1 MAASSSPTNIPQY
14 DPQTLLNSQP
24 VIVSVID
31 PETHRVQFQN
41 ETGLRKFGNI
51 AGHPCH
57 QKIADSASPCA
68 FCRMPEALTT
78 GGIVSSEVTL
88 PNNQYLLVHWSKAQ
102 TAEGRV
108 HVIET
113 ITDISEH
120 KRIEHSLRQAQKMEA
135 IGRLAGGIAHDFN
148 NLLMV
153 VIGHAQRLI
162 QQLATHP
169 SRHELE
175 FISQAGTRAA
185 ALTKKLLTFS
195 RHQVLEQRELH
206 PNSLLREMEDILRRL
221 IGEQI
226 QIVIVLD
233 PKTGHFL
240 GDPVQVEQVIL
251 NLALNAR
258 DAMPD
263 GGILTIETGNVEVDE
278 EFVRR
283 HPGSKAGSH
292 IKFVVEDTG
301 CGIDADTLTHIFEP
315 FFSTK
320 EFGKGTGLGLATVYG
335 IVKQSGGYIDVA
347 SQPGRGARFTVL
359 LPRIVKEEAEAEPT
373 PEAGAKPIYRGT
385 VLLVEDDEGIRHLM
399 GAVLRDDGY
408 EILEAGDGNEALKM
422 LQLRSGHCDLL
433 IADVVMPR
441 MKGAVL
447 VQGVRAMI
455 PSIKVLYISG
465 YAGDTLSANGVDDQ
479 AAFLQKPFLPS
490 ALTEKVDELLS
501 ASSTQAQGTRQ
512 SSTVNR

>member
-1 MAASSSPTNIPQY
+1 MAASSSPANVPQY
-14 DPQTLLNSQP
+14 DPQTLLNSHP
-24 VIVSVID
+24 AIVSVID
-31 PETHRVQFQN
+31 PGTHGVLFQN
-41 ETGLRKFGNI
+41 EAGLKKFGDI
-51 AGHPCH
+51 SSHPCYEKFPGH
-57 QKIADSASPCA
+57 ASPCS
-68 FCRMPEALTT
+68 FCRMPEVLTT
-78 GGIVSSEVTL
+78 AGLVSSEVAL
-88 PNNQYLLVHWSKAQ
+88 PKNQYLLIHWSKALTTDGQ
-102 TAEGRV
+102 V

-162 QQLATHP
+162 QQLAAHP

-206 PNSLLREMEDILRRL
+206 PNGLLREMEDILRRL

-226 QIVIVLD
+226 QIVIVPD

-240 GDPVQVEQVIL
+240 GDPVQMEQVIL

-258 DAMPD
+258 DAMPE
-263 GGILTIETGNVEVDE
+263 GGVLTIETGNMDLSQ

-283 HPGSKAGSH
+283 HPGSKAGPH

-335 IVKQSGGYIDVA
+335 IVKQSGGYIDVV

-359 LPRIVKEEAEAEPT
+359 LPRIVKAEQEEEPT
-373 PEAGAKPIYRGT
+373 RDGAAKPIHRGT

-408 EILEAGDGNEALKM
+408 EVLEAGDGNDALKL
-422 LQLRSGHCDLL
+422 LQLRRGDCDLL
-433 IADVVMPR
+433 ITDVVMPR

-447 VQGVRAMI
+447 VEGVRAMI
-455 PSIKVLYISG
+455 PSIKVMYISG
-465 YAGDTLSANGVDDQ
+465 YAGDTLSANGVSDQ

-490 ALTEKVDELLS
+490 ALTAKVGELL
-501 ASSTQAQGTRQ
+501 ASSPR
-512 SSTVNR
+512 R